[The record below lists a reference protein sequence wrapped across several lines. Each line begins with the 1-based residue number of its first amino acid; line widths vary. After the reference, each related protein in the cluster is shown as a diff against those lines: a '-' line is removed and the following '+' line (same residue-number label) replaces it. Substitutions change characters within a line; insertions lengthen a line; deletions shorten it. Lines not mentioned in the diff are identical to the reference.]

1 MKKTLIFQWFDCKD
15 PIREQELVD
24 CATHNI
30 KLGFDEVVIFN
41 DSVKPIFDGPQ
52 VKNIITQKRITYK
65 NYIDYVA
72 DPENYGGL
80 FVLTN
85 TDIMLDKRILEVDK
99 SIKEN
104 TLFALSRHEI
114 NGALPD
120 MPACTQDVW
129 VMISQPIHQSVIHQ
143 SDIPLGMPGCETRF
157 SEIIFNIGFAVFNPC
172 LEIKNIHIH
181 SKGSTHSEANRI
193 YGAYLFTPAC
203 TYEDIESG
211 NPNILPI
218 PHYLTSFTNR
228 LFNIR

>member
-1 MKKTLIFQWFDCKD
+1 
-15 PIREQELVD
+15 
-24 CATHNI
+24 
-30 KLGFDEVVIFN
+30 
-41 DSVKPIFDGPQ
+41 
-52 VKNIITQKRITYK
+52 
-65 NYIDYVA
+65 
-72 DPENYGGL
+72 
-80 FVLTN
+80 
-85 TDIMLDKRILEVDK
+85 
-99 SIKEN
+99 
-104 TLFALSRHEI
+104 
-114 NGALPD
+114 

>member
-104 TLFALSRHEI
+104 TLFALSRH
-114 NGALPD
+114 
-120 MPACTQDVW
+120 
-129 VMISQPIHQSVIHQ
+129 
-143 SDIPLGMPGCETRF
+143 
-157 SEIIFNIGFAVFNPC
+157 
-172 LEIKNIHIH
+172 
-181 SKGSTHSEANRI
+181 
-193 YGAYLFTPAC
+193 
-203 TYEDIESG
+203 
-211 NPNILPI
+211 
-218 PHYLTSFTNR
+218 
-228 LFNIR
+228 